1 MHQTVWTPVEQ
12 ACFNALSRDDNGE
25 LRAFHNVCRHHAA
38 AVAKG
43 CGIADNFTC
52 PYHGWVYGTSKDPM
66 LCSRPLEDTLSAMSV
81 SPSPQVHTT
90 VCLLSRL
97 GRQDNKEALALSA

>member
-1 MHQTVWTPVEQ
+1 MYQTVWTPVEQ
-12 ACFNALSRDDNGE
+12 AFFNALSRDEIGE

-66 LCSRPLEDTLSAMSV
+66 LCSRPLDDTLSAMSV
-81 SPSPQVHTT
+81 SLISPVHTT
-90 VCLLSRL
+90 VLLAVQAWTAGCDRPS
-97 GRQDNKEALALSA
+97 D